1 MLTKSKSSTT
11 TRARREAKKMP
22 PLHPG
27 EMLREEFMIP
37 LGLSGNALALSLRV
51 PATRISEI
59 LKERRSITADT
70 ALRLAQYFRMSP
82 EFWMNL
88 QATYDLE
95 VAEDALGSEI
105 RQGVRPA
112 VLDRKSGTLQLKQS
126 A

>member
-1 MLTKSKSSTT
+1 MPTRLKSLTITKN
-11 TRARREAKKMP
+11 RRETKKMP

-70 ALRLAQYFRMSP
+70 ALRLARYFHMTP

-95 VAEDALGSEI
+95 VAEDALGGEI
-105 RQGVRPA
+105 RQVVRPA
-112 VLDRKSGTLQLKQS
+112 DIDRKSGALQFRQT

>member
-1 MLTKSKSSTT
+1 MLTKSKSLTT
-11 TRARREAKKMP
+11 TKARREAKKMP

-27 EMLREEFMIP
+27 EMLREEFMVP

-70 ALRLAQYFRMSP
+70 ALRLARYFHMTP

-88 QATYDLE
+88 QAMYDLE
-95 VAEDALGSEI
+95 VAEDALGGEI

-112 VLDRKSGTLQLKQS
+112 ELDRKSGALQFS
-126 A
+126 RTA